1 MRTEKEM
8 LDLIL
13 NTAKNDERIRAVI
26 MNGSRVNPNVSRDI
40 FQDFD
45 IIYVVSDIFPYIN
58 NTAWIKRFGEL
69 MILQMPDLMGN
80 SSSVK
85 DGIFSYLML
94 FKDGNR
100 IDLKIF
106 PTARLKELYN
116 DSLSVLL
123 LDKDGIINQFPSPD
137 EKPICLNLHQVKNS
151 EIAVT
156 NSGGF
161 VPM

>member
-1 MRTEKEM
+1 MRSEKEM
-8 LDLIL
+8 MVLIL

-45 IIYVVSDIFPYIN
+45 VIYVVSDISPYIN
-58 NTAWIKRFGEL
+58 NTAWIKQFGDL

-80 SSSVK
+80 NPPEK
-85 DGIFSYLML
+85 DEVFTYLMQ

-106 PTARLKELYN
+106 PITR
-116 DSLSVLL
+116 
-123 LDKDGIINQFPSPD
+123 
-137 EKPICLNLHQVKNS
+137 
-151 EIAVT
+151 
-156 NSGGF
+156 
-161 VPM
+161 